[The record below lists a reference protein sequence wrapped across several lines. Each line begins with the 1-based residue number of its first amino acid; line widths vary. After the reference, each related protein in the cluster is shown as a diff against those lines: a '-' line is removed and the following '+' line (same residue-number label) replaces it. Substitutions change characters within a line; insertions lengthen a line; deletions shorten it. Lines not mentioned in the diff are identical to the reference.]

1 MKKSMRISFLA
12 KININ
17 GERGERMRVYKEIT
31 DLSHILISIIVPIHN
46 VDNFLDNCIQSL
58 FEQTHENIEVIL
70 IDDGSVDKSK
80 EICTKWITR
89 DRRISYYYQYNQGSG
104 PARNKGIKLAKG
116 DYITFIDSDDWVDKN
131 YLETLLNVMIKCE
144 ADIVRG
150 SLQMVDNKTQK
161 YIGVISAQYND
172 TMNVL
177 HYITPH
183 IAANLYKKEL
193 FETNQIYMPA
203 CCYEDLATYPILAL
217 TANKISYV
225 EIPLYFYRRNTGKSI
240 MDSVENQSDYH
251 KAFFYMINL
260 AKEKGIFE
268 KYKEL
273 FLQIIIWHM
282 RVALKKSRRIE
293 KQNNYN
299 YLRYNFF
306 EFLDKYFD
314 GWRRIYQKKII
325 CFGSYN
331 LSQVSSIHSLEY
343 DLLDEAGRYF
353 FGYSSII
360 SIMNNECNQLEILHS
375 NLFRQNMIRKE
386 LNKEFLKFRELN
398 SHVILIDFLEE
409 RYDMLKIQENVY
421 LTRSVALLETDFN
434 VKQYEVLERTE
445 AECTNI
451 WKKACLKFID
461 FLKTNY
467 IHKEIYLLK
476 LYLTQDKKQEK
487 KIADINCVLQEYYR
501 FFEEN
506 FKEAKAIELP
516 ACLLY
521 TDWSE
526 IFADDS
532 WYLNKEAFVYLA
544 NLL

>member
-1 MKKSMRISFLA
+1 MVG
-12 KININ
+12 
-17 GERGERMRVYKEIT
+17 GE
-31 DLSHILISIIVPIHN
+31 
-46 VDNFLDNCIQSL
+46 F
-58 FEQTHENIEVIL
+58 
-70 IDDGSVDKSK
+70 
-80 EICTKWITR
+80 
-89 DRRISYYYQYNQGSG
+89 
-104 PARNKGIKLAKG
+104 IK
-116 DYITFIDSDDWVDKN
+116 
-131 YLETLLNVMIKCE
+131 
-144 ADIVRG
+144 
-150 SLQMVDNKTQK
+150 
-161 YIGVISAQYND
+161 
-172 TMNVL
+172 
-177 HYITPH
+177 
-183 IAANLYKKEL
+183 
-193 FETNQIYMPA
+193 
-203 CCYEDLATYPILAL
+203 
-217 TANKISYV
+217 
-225 EIPLYFYRRNTGKSI
+225 
-240 MDSVENQSDYH
+240 
-251 KAFFYMINL
+251 
-260 AKEKGIFE
+260 
-268 KYKEL
+268 
-273 FLQIIIWHM
+273 
-282 RVALKKSRRIE
+282 
-293 KQNNYN
+293 
-299 YLRYNFF
+299 
-306 EFLDKYFD
+306 
-314 GWRRIYQKKII
+314 KKII